1 MDIKK
6 LNKNIIISSVVFILI
21 FGSYYLI
28 NKENDD
34 IIYDIAYSYE
44 NDKEIDKEKLKK
56 EKVKIFSE
64 LHKDSNDFFILGY
77 YSLNFYENEKEAQQ
91 YFAKVVEKQDEYTD
105 DFAKLY
111 SYYYLSKEAREDND
125 ANKSLNYVEEGFNN
139 IDPTSYS
146 KYKKII
152 WNIHIKLL
160 DLEKGRE
167 IALKD
172 YRKIEENEDLLDD
185 ESKLY
190 FYQKLSTLSLA
201 LYGYNYDIENN
212 LKAIE
217 LAKKLDKKEELYRLV
232 IDLGVSAKQVGEYES
247 AISII
252 KYTDKIVIDDK
263 YTNAILNCYKLIH
276 LAQIESRLGNYEK
289 SLSYVNEIDKYS
301 SSIKTDILRDV
312 QVLKFSIK
320 SEYYTE
326 IGDFKSAYNYLKK
339 AEYMIDDNSIDIYA
353 NKEMYYYKALASAY
367 KKEKRYQDAI
377 DVYNKGLNLANK
389 KNIVE
394 YKDIYLHGL
403 IDVYSKIGDEKN
415 EYKYSIELANLI
427 RTKNKE
433 FYKNHYYENV
443 VAKYG
448 INKTK
453 KENTAIKSLNT
464 FFKAVIFILFAVI
477 FKLQI
482 YPIIYKYIHRS
493 KIKKYIKE
501 DRYFLNYQPIVN
513 PKEDKIMGFEALIR
527 LQLKNKLIMPN
538 IIIEEINK
546 CDMMEEVSVW
556 ILKRIVKDF
565 KSLKNVEN
573 INEKFYISMN
583 LSLKEI
589 ESIYIVETFKEITKE
604 ADLPKGSIC
613 IEITE
618 NTNYK
623 NKESA
628 SKNIE
633 ILKKNGFLIALDD
646 FGVDYSNI
654 SMLDKFEFDIIKLDK
669 YFIDNI
675 GTSSINKTLIET
687 ADYLSTIKDKT
698 IVVEGVEE
706 NYQMKIVKNTKSNKI
721 YIQGYFYSKPLST
734 EELEKF
740 KLFK

>member
-1 MDIKK
+1 M
-6 LNKNIIISSVVFILI
+6 
-21 FGSYYLI
+21 
-28 NKENDD
+28 
-34 IIYDIAYSYE
+34 AYSYE
-44 NDKEIDKEKLKK
+44 NNKEIDKEKLKK
-56 EKVKIFSE
+56 KMTEILLKSK
-64 LHKDSNDFFILGY
+64 KDSNDYFVLGY
-77 YSLNFYENEKEAQQ
+77 YNLKFDKNNKEAKQ
-91 YFAKVVEKQDEYTD
+91 YFKKVVENQNKYTD

-111 SYYYLSKEAREDND
+111 SYYYLSKD
-125 ANKSLNYVEEGFNN
+125 AIENKEENKALDYAKEGFNS
-139 IDPTSYS
+139 ISPDSYS

-152 WNIHIKLL
+152 WNIHSGLL
-160 DLEKGRE
+160 GLENGRE
-167 IALKD
+167 LAIKD
-172 YRKIEENEDLLDD
+172 YRKIEQNENLLND

-190 FYQKLSTLSLA
+190 LYQKLSTLSLS
-201 LYGYNYDIENN
+201 LYGYNYDIETN

-217 LAKKLDKKEELYRLV
+217 LAKKLDKEEELYRL
-232 IDLGVSAKQVGEYES
+232 IIHLGVSAKQIGEYES
-247 AISII
+247 AINII
-252 KYTDKIVIDDK
+252 KYTDKLKIDDK
-263 YTNAILNCYKLIH
+263 YENSILNCYKLIQ

-301 SSIKTDILRDV
+301 YSIKQDALNDIK
-312 QVLKFSIK
+312 VLQLSIK
-320 SEYYTE
+320 SEYYAE
-326 IGDFKSAYNYLKK
+326 IGDFKSAHNYLNK
-339 AEYMIDDNSIDIYA
+339 AESMIDDNSLDIYA
-353 NKEMYYYKALASAY
+353 NKEMYYYKALANTY
-367 KKEKRYQDAI
+367 KKEKKYQDAI

-389 KNIVE
+389 ENSIE

-403 IDVYSKIGDEKN
+403 IDVYSTLGDEKN

-427 RTKNKE
+427 REKSKE

-443 VAKYG
+443 IAKYG
-448 INKTK
+448 MNKA
-453 KENTAIKSLNT
+453 KEENITIKSLNN
-464 FFKAVIFILFAVI
+464 FFKAIIFILFAVI

-493 KIKKYIKE
+493 KVKKYIKE

-573 INEKFYISMN
+573 INEKFYISIN

-589 ESIYIVETFKEITKE
+589 ESIYIVETFKKIIKE
-604 ADLPKGSIC
+604 AELPKGSIC

-618 NTNYK
+618 NISYK

-628 SKNIE
+628 SENIR
-633 ILKKNGFLIALDD
+633 ILKENGFLIALDD

-721 YIQGYFYSKPLST
+721 YIQGYFYSKPLSI